1 MSRLGTLPSPG
12 MKKIDIE
19 TLLESQKQRYAT
31 KKFDPTKKIDETT
44 WAALEDTLVLSPSSF
59 GLQPWKFIVVDSPEI
74 REQLVPLAWGQKQV
88 VEASHLVVFAV
99 RHPLT
104 PQDVRRFMEKT
115 GELHGKP
122 VESMAGYENVINGF
136 IEKLPSD
143 HHARAWSERQVYL
156 AFGNFMTSAALLG
169 VDTCPMEGLDPAG
182 FDKVLGLEGTGYF
195 TVAAC
200 PAGYRS
206 EDDKYAKLPKVRF
219 EKKDVITHL

>member
-1 MSRLGTLPSPG
+1 

-31 KKFDPTKKIDETT
+31 KKFDPTKKIDDAT

-59 GLQPWKFIVVDSPEI
+59 GLQPWKFVVVKSPEL
-74 REQLVPLAWGQKQV
+74 REQLVAHSWGQKQV
-88 VEASHLVVFAV
+88 VDASHLVVFAV

-104 PQDVRRFMEKT
+104 PQEVRRFIERT
-115 GELHGKP
+115 AELQASP
-122 VESMAGYENVINGF
+122 VESLAGYENVINKF
-136 IEKLPSD
+136 IEKMPSD
-143 HHARAWSERQVYL
+143 YHARAWSERQVYL

-182 FDKVLGLEGTGYF
+182 YDKVLGLEGTGFF

-200 PAGYRS
+200 PAGYRA
-206 EDDKYAKLPKVRF
+206 EDDKHAKRPKVRY